1 MYKNWDSVS
10 HPACD
15 EMRQFVVGDFIA
27 ASAQYFIP
35 VYIPTRERGNEK
47 SQHLG
52 IWKLLK
58 YVNCA
63 GFLVVVF
70 VVMQGA

>member
-1 MYKNWDSVS
+1 MGHVFAEIELSNPKEPDLV
-10 HPACD
+10 PIKAKALVDTRALMLC
-15 EMRQFVVGDFIA
+15 
-27 ASAQYFIP
+27 IP
-35 VYIPTRERGNEK
+35 E
-47 SQHLG
+47 HLG